1 MAGRQIV
8 DEESFQMLRWLLG
21 VKEEAGFRTAVEI
34 DPPKASLAAGHAE
47 RIVLRRS
54 KDVQRQSPV

>member
-8 DEESFQMLRWLLG
+8 DEEIFQMLRWLLG
-21 VKEEAGFRTAVEI
+21 VKEEAGFRTAVVV
-34 DPPKASLAAGHAE
+34 DSLKASLAAGHVE
-47 RIVLRRS
+47 RIVPRRS